1 MHAYHSS
8 QPNNSGETTR
18 TKPSSGSLKTAL
30 PFCSLVKDI
39 NMTTKQPWD
48 PWKMY
53 DIPQSEMRA
62 IRERAKM
69 REALKAEWQKK
80 LTDPYRGSHD
90 GGHIV
95 SFPSLVSIWQYL
107 SLCTTVLVLV
117 LLLVTSASSLVSSC
131 I

>member
-8 QPNNSGETTR
+8 QPANSGETTR

-95 SFPSLVSIWQYL
+95 SSPFL
-107 SLCTTVLVLV
+107 SLYLAVSLSLYYCTST
-117 LLLVTSASSLVSSC
+117 TASSTSSH
-131 I
+131 

>member
-1 MHAYHSS
+1 
-8 QPNNSGETTR
+8 
-18 TKPSSGSLKTAL
+18 
-30 PFCSLVKDI
+30 
-39 NMTTKQPWD
+39 MTTGQPWD

-95 SFPSLVSIWQYL
+95 SSPFL
-107 SLCTTVLVLV
+107 SLYLAVSFSLYYCTST
-117 LLLVTSASSLVSSC
+117 TASSTSSH
-131 I
+131 

>member
-1 MHAYHSS
+1 MHAYHNS
-8 QPNNSGETTR
+8 QPANYSGETTR
-18 TKPSSGSLKTAL
+18 TNTSSGSLKIAL

-39 NMTTKQPWD
+39 NMTTRQPWD

-95 SFPSLVSIWQYL
+95 SSPFL
-107 SLCTTVLVLV
+107 SLYLAVSLSFYYCASTSSTS
-117 LLLVTSASSLVSSC
+117 SASSLVSSC